1 MKTLLI
7 STAEVKRMSIMNGS
21 IDDDKFIQFIEIA
34 QDITV
39 QGYLG
44 KPLLDKLIEKVPF
57 INLISDLIDRV
68 NGEGGVMEETTCA
81 IDVIDEVFITKK
93 YNSLIENYVKPLLV
107 HWALVEIIPFISYSI
122 GNNGISKPR
131 TEISESI
138 TKAEV
143 DYLVSKQRD
152 IADSY
157 TKKFLDFMTFNSAD
171 YPEYLEYSNLQ
182 QKNYDSNFS
191 GWELGGF
198 SRNFRDKYINGIG

>member
-1 MKTLLI
+1 
-7 STAEVKRMSIMNGS
+7 MSIMNGS

-93 YNSLIENYVKPLLV
+93 LFFP
-107 HWALVEIIPFISYSI
+107 
-122 GNNGISKPR
+122 
-131 TEISESI
+131 
-138 TKAEV
+138 
-143 DYLVSKQRD
+143 D
-152 IADSY
+152 
-157 TKKFLDFMTFNSAD
+157 
-171 YPEYLEYSNLQ
+171 EY
-182 QKNYDSNFS
+182 FVT
-191 GWELGGF
+191 
-198 SRNFRDKYINGIG
+198 R